1 MISVRNSYILKS
13 AKRRETITSR
23 KVLKYILALDK
34 ESKKDLLLE
43 TLVHF

>member
-13 AKRRETITSR
+13 VKRIETITSR

-34 ESKKDLLLE
+34 ESKNNLLLE